1 MAISDIVKKKYF
13 MQNSN
18 QALPTPISYANK
30 CLHCG
35 LPVPALRTDKSNN
48 SEVMFCCNGCEYVYQ
63 IIHNL
68 GLEEFYKLK
77 LVLPVGESRP
87 ALPQQSSFAQFDDS
101 EFEESYVTKNES
113 SNVISF
119 YLEGMHCAACVWLIE
134 KLPSVLTGVSF
145 SRVDFG
151 MSSVTINYDP
161 QKLKLSKIAQTLD
174 SLGYTPY
181 PQGSSQLAELKKKED
196 RTFLL
201 RLAVAG
207 VCAGNTMV
215 LAVSLYQG
223 LFTGIEAKF
232 SLFFQ
237 WVSCLLTIPAI
248 FYSAVPFYRAA
259 WGGLK
264 LRMLHIDLPISL
276 GIITGFLA
284 SAVNTIIG
292 SRHVYYDTICTLI
305 FVMLVGRWLQ
315 RKSVDRFVNS
325 KEIFFS
331 IVPLSAKKLIAK
343 GVEEVFAGTLK
354 IGDRILVKADEGFPA
369 DGLVVSG
376 ISQVNTAMLTG
387 ESAPVRVGLG
397 DLVFAGTKNI
407 SSDLEVEV
415 TQAHR
420 GTRIGKLL
428 DSIEINKKKAKISQ
442 VTDEI
447 SSYFVFIVLVLAFGT
462 ALYFGITEN
471 IFTAL
476 DRTLALL
483 VITCPCALGLS
494 APLALSSGV
503 RQASRLGIFFNGE
516 DVIEKFSKIKKIF
529 FDKTG
534 TLTVGDM
541 QVVDYQVFAP
551 NADEATLFSIIEQ
564 LEISIQHPIA
574 RALRAFAKNKI
585 GTNSETKVREIK
597 INLGQGVEGLD
608 SAGNIF
614 RLGSWKWLKPFIV
627 GKVTESQKYFLEL
640 TNRAV
645 SSVVLLKNGEVQ
657 VILGV
662 GDRLKEDAE
671 SSVAELK
678 NRNLELEIISGD
690 VQSIVETIGREL
702 GIAKEKLHGE
712 LSPEKKQLIVRESQE
727 SLMTAMVGD
736 GVNDT
741 ACIKEAGV
749 GIAMSGGAEAS
760 LRAADVYLADPKLE
774 NIVQAY
780 DGSLRTLKTIHRN
793 LGISL
798 IYNLLGAIGAITG
811 YVNPLVAAV
820 LMPLS
825 SISVVLSSVS
835 AKTFKK
841 N

>member
-1 MAISDIVKKKYF
+1 

-18 QALPTPISYANK
+18 QALPTPSSSANK

-35 LPVPALRTDKSNN
+35 LPVPALRIEKTNN
-48 SEVMFCCNGCEYVYQ
+48 SGEMFCCNGCEYVYQ

-77 LVLPVGESRP
+77 IVLPEGESKP
-87 ALPQQSSFAQFDDS
+87 ALPQKSSFAQFDDL

-113 SNVISF
+113 SNIISF

-134 KLPSVLTGVSF
+134 KLPSVLAGVSS

-161 QKLKLSKIAQTLD
+161 QKLKLSKVAQTLD

-237 WVSCLLTIPAI
+237 WVSFFLTIPAI
-248 FYSAVPFYRAA
+248 SYSAVPFYRSA

-292 SRHVYYDTICTLI
+292 SQHVYYDTICTLI

-331 IVPLSAKKLIAK
+331 IVPLSAKRLIAK
-343 GVEEVFAGTLK
+343 GIEEVFAGTLK

-387 ESAPVRVGLG
+387 ESVPVKVGLG

-447 SSYFVFIVLVLAFGT
+447 SSYFVFVVLVLALGT
-462 ALYFGITEN
+462 AFYFGITEN

-494 APLALSSGV
+494 APLALSSGI
-503 RQASRLGIFFNGE
+503 RQAGRLGIFFNGE
-516 DVIEKFSKIKKIF
+516 DVIEKFSKVKKIF

-541 QVVDYQVFAP
+541 QVVDYQVFAR

-564 LEISIQHPIA
+564 LEISIQHPVA

-585 GTNSETKVREIK
+585 RTKSETQLREVK
-597 INLGQGVEGLD
+597 INSGQGVEGID
-608 SAGNIF
+608 SVGNIF
-614 RLGSWKWLKPFIV
+614 RLGSWKWLKPLIV
-627 GKVTESQKYFLEL
+627 GEAEASQKYFSEL
-640 TNRAV
+640 TSRAV
-645 SSVVLLKNGEVQ
+645 SSVVLLKNGNVQ

-662 GDRLKEDAE
+662 GDRLKEDAV
-671 SSVAELK
+671 SSVVELQ
-678 NRNLELEIISGD
+678 NRNLGLEIISGD
-690 VQSIVETIGREL
+690 IGR
-702 GIAKEKLHGE
+702 
-712 LSPEKKQLIVRESQE
+712 KQFP
-727 SLMTAMVGD
+727 
-736 GVNDT
+736 GV
-741 ACIKEAGV
+741 
-749 GIAMSGGAEAS
+749 
-760 LRAADVYLADPKLE
+760 LPKSYF
-774 NIVQAY
+774 V
-780 DGSLRTLKTIHRN
+780 
-793 LGISL
+793 
-798 IYNLLGAIGAITG
+798 
-811 YVNPLVAAV
+811 
-820 LMPLS
+820 
-825 SISVVLSSVS
+825 
-835 AKTFKK
+835 
-841 N
+841 